1 MYSLFFFFLATTDQ
15 LSQGKLI
22 MSKLFTPIKVGRV
35 ELAHRIA
42 MAPMTRFRAD
52 DDHVPLPTVKEYYA
66 QRTAVPGS
74 LAISEA
80 TFITQKA
87 GGYAN
92 VPGIYTQEQIDAWKV
107 VVDAVH
113 EQGSYIYLQLWALG
127 RSADA
132 KILKEESDA
141 DLVSASDIPGS
152 PDGTTP
158 RPLKDDEILQYI
170 EDYTQAAKSAI
181 AAGFD
186 GVEIHGANGYLIE
199 QFIQELSNK
208 RTDTWGGSIE
218 NRARFALEVTKSVV
232 AAIGAD
238 RTGIRFSP
246 FADFMGNIDYDPTPQ
261 YVYLVE
267 QLKPLKLA
275 YIHFV
280 ESREKGNDLTPIIK
294 AYGNTSPVIVAGGFQ
309 LDSSKKAVDEEY
321 KDYDVI
327 VGIGR
332 PYTSNPDLPFR
343 FKLGISLTP
352 YQRETFFT
360 PKLDKGFHDFPFS
373 EQFTQLKAK
382 A

>member
-1 MYSLFFFFLATTDQ
+1 
-15 LSQGKLI
+15 
-22 MSKLFTPIKVGRV
+22 MSKLFTPLKVGRI

-52 DDHVPLPTVKEYYA
+52 DNHVPLPTVKEYYA

-87 GGYAN
+87 GGYSN
-92 VPGIYTQEQIDAWKV
+92 VPGIYTQEQIDAWKNT
-107 VVDAVH
+107 VDAVH

-127 RSADA
+127 RAA
-132 KILKEESDA
+132 KAEVLKEESGA
-141 DLVSASDIPGS
+141 DL
-152 PDGTTP
+152 
-158 RPLKDDEILQYI
+158 
-170 EDYTQAAKSAI
+170 DYTQAAKNAI

-186 GVEIHGANGYLIE
+186 GVEIHAANGYLLE
-199 QFIQELSNK
+199 QFIQEASNK
-208 RTDTWGGSIE
+208 RTDAWGGSIE

-232 AAIGAD
+232 AAVGAD

-246 FADFMGNIDYDPTPQ
+246 FADMLAELKYDPVPQ
-261 YVYLVE
+261 YLYLVE
-267 QLKPLKLA
+267 QLKPLNLA
-275 YIHFV
+275 YISFV
-280 ESREKGNDLTPIIK
+280 ESREKGNDLSPIIK
-294 AYGNTSPVIVAGGFQ
+294 AYGNAGPVIVAGGFQ
-309 LDSSKKAVDEEY
+309 LESSKKAVDEDYSE
-321 KDYDVI
+321 YDVV

-343 FKLGISLTP
+343 FKEGIELTP

-373 EQFTQLKAK
+373 EQFTLLKAK

>member
-1 MYSLFFFFLATTDQ
+1 
-15 LSQGKLI
+15 
-22 MSKLFTPIKVGRV
+22 MSKLFNPIKVGRI
-35 ELAHRIA
+35 ELSHRIA
-42 MAPMTRFRAD
+42 MAPMTRYRAD
-52 DDHVPLPTVKEYYA
+52 DNHVPLPTVKEYYA

-74 LAISEA
+74 LAITEA

-92 VPGIYTQEQIDAWKV
+92 VPGIYNQEQIDAWKE

-113 EQGSYIYLQLWALG
+113 KQGSFVYLQLWALG
-127 RSADA
+127 RTAHE
-132 KILKEESDA
+132 KVLKEESNA
-141 DLVSASDIPGS
+141 DLVSASDIPTS
-152 PDGTTP
+152 PDGTKP
-158 RPLKDDEILQYI
+158 RPLTDDEILQYI
-170 EDYTQAAKSAI
+170 EDYTQAAKNAI

-208 RTDTWGGSIE
+208 RTDAWGGSIE

-267 QLKPLKLA
+267 QLKPLQLA

-294 AYGNTSPVIVAGGFQ
+294 AYDNTSPVIVAGGFEV
-309 LDSSKKAVDEEY
+309 DSSKKAVDEEY

-343 FKLGISLTP
+343 FKQGIPLTP

-360 PKLDKGFHDFPFS
+360 AKLDKGFHDFPFS
-373 EQFTQLKAK
+373 EQFIQLKAQ

>member
-1 MYSLFFFFLATTDQ
+1 
-15 LSQGKLI
+15 
-22 MSKLFTPIKVGRV
+22 MSKLFTPIKVGRI

-42 MAPMTRFRAD
+42 MAPMTRYRAD
-52 DDHVPLPTVKEYYA
+52 DNHVPLPHVKGYYA

-92 VPGIYTQEQIDAWKV
+92 VPGIYTQEQIDAWKG

-127 RSADA
+127 RSADV
-132 KILKEESDA
+132 KVLEQEGNE
-141 DLVSASDIPGS
+141 LVSASDVSEGPNK
-152 PDGTTP
+152 P
-158 RPLKDDEILQYI
+158 RPLREDEILEYI
-170 EDYTQAAKSAI
+170 ADFTQAAKNAI

-186 GVEIHGANGYLIE
+186 GVEIHGANGYLLE
-199 QFIQELSNK
+199 QFIQELTNR
-208 RTDTWGGSIE
+208 RTDAWGGSIE
-218 NRARFALEVTKSVV
+218 KRARFALEVTKSVA

-246 FADFMGNIDYDPTPQ
+246 FADFLGNIEYDPTPQ
-261 YVYLVE
+261 YVYIAE

-275 YIHFV
+275 YVHFV

-294 AYGNTSPVIVAGGFQ
+294 AYDNASPVIVAGGYQ
-309 LDSSKKAVDEEY
+309 LESSKKAVDEEY

-343 FKLGISLTP
+343 FKQGIPLTP

-360 PKLDKGFHDFPFS
+360 PKVTKGFDDFPFS
-373 EQFTQLKAK
+373 EQFSQVLKAK

>member
-1 MYSLFFFFLATTDQ
+1 
-15 LSQGKLI
+15 
-22 MSKLFTPIKVGRV
+22 MSKLFTPLKVGRI

-52 DDHVPLPTVKEYYA
+52 DNHVPLPTVKEYYA

-87 GGYAN
+87 GGYSN
-92 VPGIYTQEQIDAWKV
+92 VPGIYTQEQIDAWKNT
-107 VVDAVH
+107 VDAVH

-127 RSADA
+127 RAA
-132 KILKEESDA
+132 KAEVLKEESGA
-141 DLVSASDIPGS
+141 DLVSASDIPEANG
-152 PDGTTP
+152 GKP
-158 RPLKDDEILQYI
+158 RPLTEEEIHQYI
-170 EDYTQAAKSAI
+170 QDYTQAAKNAI

-186 GVEIHGANGYLIE
+186 GVEIHAANGYLLE
-199 QFIQELSNK
+199 QFIQEASNK
-208 RTDTWGGSIE
+208 RTDAWGGSIE

-232 AAIGAD
+232 AAVGAD

-246 FADFMGNIDYDPTPQ
+246 FADMLAELKYDPVPQ
-261 YVYLVE
+261 YLYLVE
-267 QLKPLKLA
+267 QLKLLNLA
-275 YIHFV
+275 YISFV
-280 ESREKGNDLTPIIK
+280 ESREKGNDLSPIIK
-294 AYGNTSPVIVAGGFQ
+294 AYGNAGPVIVAGGFQ
-309 LDSSKKAVDEEY
+309 LESSKKAVDEDYSE
-321 KDYDVI
+321 YDVV

-343 FKLGISLTP
+343 FKEGIELTP

-373 EQFTQLKAK
+373 EQFTLLKAK

>member
-1 MYSLFFFFLATTDQ
+1 
-15 LSQGKLI
+15 

-42 MAPMTRFRAD
+42 MAPMTRYRAD
-52 DDHVPLPTVKEYYA
+52 DNHVPLPTVKEYYA

-74 LAISEA
+74 LAITEA
-80 TFITQKA
+80 TFISQKA
-87 GGYAN
+87 GGFAN
-92 VPGIYTQEQIDAWKV
+92 VPGIYTQEQIDAWKP

-113 EQGSYIYLQLWALG
+113 EQGSFVYLQLWALG

-132 KILKEESDA
+132 KFLKEESGD
-141 DLVSASDIPGS
+141 DLVSASDVSEGPND
-152 PDGTTP
+152 PKP
-158 RPLKDDEILQYI
+158 RPLRDDEILQYV
-170 EDYTQAAKSAI
+170 EDFTQAAKNAI

-186 GVEIHGANGYLIE
+186 GVEIHAANGYLLE
-199 QFIQELSNK
+199 QFIQQISNK
-208 RTDTWGGSIE
+208 RTDAWGGSIE

-246 FADFMGNIDYDPTPQ
+246 FADFMGDIDYDPVPQ

-267 QLKPLKLA
+267 QLKPFNLA
-275 YIHFV
+275 YVHFV
-280 ESREKGNDLTPIIK
+280 ESRAKGNDLSPIIK
-294 AYGNTSPVIVAGGFQ
+294 AYGNTSPVIVAGGFEQ
-309 LDSSKKAVDEEY
+309 ESSKKAVDEEY
-321 KDYDVI
+321 KEYDII

-343 FKLGISLTP
+343 FKQGIALTP

-360 PKLDKGFHDFPFS
+360 PKSDKGFLEFPFS
-373 EQFTQLKAK
+373 EQFTLLKSK